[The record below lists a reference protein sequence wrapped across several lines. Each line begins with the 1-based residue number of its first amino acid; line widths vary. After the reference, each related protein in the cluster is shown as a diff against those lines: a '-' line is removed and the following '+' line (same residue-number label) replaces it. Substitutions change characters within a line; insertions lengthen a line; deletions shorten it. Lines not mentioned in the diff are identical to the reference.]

1 VQRTRVFPRIWPGI
15 WILGWMVVTA
25 TVAAAAPAEPP
36 RFITEEA
43 EVERIFELADQRLAV
58 MPAVA
63 AVKWQTKAPIY
74 DPPRESAVVQRAAD
88 LGAPMG
94 LAGDP
99 LKHLFELQARLARD
113 VQTGLHEEWKAHGFS
128 YAEPVTTLAAL
139 RPRLDELT
147 TEILRAVYLAAPVL
161 KREDFETRY
170 ADRAQKDLQTKG
182 WTDQNR
188 HELLAVLHSVQ
199 LTPVPALQRIEASHV
214 LRIGTTGD
222 YAPFSL
228 ETDGQLR
235 GTDIRKAANLAE
247 RGLHVNPV
255 FVHTTWA
262 TLSDDLSQGA
272 FDLALGGVSISPARE
287 AVGAFSKP
295 YASGG
300 KTILARCDDK
310 KKFEPG
316 LAAVDKPKVRVIV
329 NPGGTNEQYVRS
341 NLHHARIIVFPDNRT
356 IFGELTARHADV
368 MITDDVEADY
378 QSANRSGLCRAFPG
392 TLTHSDK
399 AIFMPRDPELVK
411 RVNEWLDSGL
421 TDGSPVTNQ

>member
-1 VQRTRVFPRIWPGI
+1 MRVFQGI

-25 TVAAAAPAEPP
+25 ATTAAPTPPPEPA
-36 RFITEEA
+36 RFITEDA

-74 DPPRESAVVQRAAD
+74 DPPRESAVIQRAAD

-99 LKHLFELQARLARD
+99 LKHLFELQAQLARE
-113 VQTGLHEEWKAHGFS
+113 VQTGLHEEWKEHGFS

-182 WTDQNR
+182 WNDQNR

-199 LTPVPALQRIEASHV
+199 VTPVPALQRIEASHI

-222 YAPFSL
+222 YAPFSV
-228 ETDGQLR
+228 ETA
-235 GTDIRKAANLAE
+235 GTLSGSDINKAEMLAQVH
-247 RGLHVNPV
+247 LHVRPV
-255 FVHTTWA
+255 YIHTTWA
-262 TLSDDLSQGA
+262 SMSDDLSQGA
-272 FDLALGGVSISPARE
+272 FDLAIGGVSVSPARE
-287 AVGAFSKP
+287 AIGAFSKP
-295 YASGG
+295 YASSG

-341 NLHHARIIVFPDNRT
+341 NLHHARIMVFPDNRT

-378 QSANRSGLCRAFPG
+378 QSAKRPGLCRAFPG

-421 TDGSPVTNQ
+421 TDGLPVSTQ